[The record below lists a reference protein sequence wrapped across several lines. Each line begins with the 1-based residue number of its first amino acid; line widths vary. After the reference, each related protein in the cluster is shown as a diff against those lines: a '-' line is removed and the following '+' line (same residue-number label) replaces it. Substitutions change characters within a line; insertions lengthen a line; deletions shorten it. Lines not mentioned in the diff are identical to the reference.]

1 MQTILIRQIY
11 IISLLN
17 YDYDKVVN
25 TKTFSGGFEQ
35 NLIPE
40 DLLGLT
46 NFERESRNIRLNQVK
61 PKSKFM
67 RTFIKSTLLILL
79 MPMSFFAQSTVSG
92 IVTERDTGIPIPGA
106 NIVIKGTTTGTTTN
120 FDGEYTLE
128 GVNLD
133 DVIVVSYIGF
143 ESQEIPYTGQ
153 ETINVR
159 LAPDTALLEEVVLIG
174 YGSTRRQDATG
185 AVEQISTEEFNQGA
199 IVSPEQL
206 IAGKSAGVRI
216 TSSDGAPG
224 GGGEIRIRG
233 GSSLSANNSPL
244 IVVDGIPLDQRG
256 VQGVRNQLNAINP
269 NEIEDF
275 VILKDASAT
284 AIYGSRASNGVILIT
299 TKKGKKD
306 AALKFQYNLKTSV
319 GIVSDYVDV
328 LDANQFRDLVESVPG
343 TDLDLLGDT
352 NTNWQ
357 KEIYQ
362 TSVGAIHNFTVT
374 QGFENIYYRVNLN
387 HTAQTGVLL
396 TDYYERN
403 AINLALNGDFL
414 DNDLKLTLT
423 AKGSIDENE
432 FADNAAIGAAVS
444 FDPTQPVY
452 DPTSPFGGYFEFRNA
467 NDEALQQ
474 ATRNPV
480 ALLEQPDDH
489 GETKRIISNFNVD
502 YRLPFIDDLRF
513 NLNAGIDYAEN
524 EGNIFRPLTSA
535 TVLETIPYQEN
546 YWGIN
551 RNTLLDFYFNYKPYV
566 EAINTNFDFVA
577 GHSYQEFYVSS
588 QQRYTDQDVEGFWF
602 TNPQIINRNALES
615 YFARA
620 SFDIDDRFL
629 ISGSYRMDGSS
640 RFSEENRWSY
650 FPAVS
655 VGWKIDQESFFENLE
670 TLSELKLRA
679 GYGVTGNQEIGS
691 NYGYLGIYTPS
702 TVGARYQFGDTFY
715 PTLRPEEYDR
725 DLQWEELETY
735 NVGVDFGFF
744 NDRLSGSVD
753 AYYRTTE
760 NLLAVVPVPAG
771 ANLSDQL
778 VTNVGETV
786 SKGIEVGLN
795 AGLVQTDNLNWDLNY
810 NLTFQDLEI
819 TALSLGEN
827 PNFFI
832 PQGGIS
838 GGVGNTIQLW
848 KTGID
853 PSTFFVYRQ
862 VYDQEGE
869 PVEGAYVDVNDDN
882 VITEI
887 DRQPYKKASPDV
899 FMGLTNTLTYKD
911 FDFSFTFR
919 GSFGGYMYNN
929 AQSSTGFRTAGTITP
944 QPYYSNY
951 NVNVLETEFNDS
963 QFFSDYYVQSADFVK
978 LDNISAGYLV
988 AGDKV
993 DFRASFTVSN
1003 VLTITDYEGL
1013 DPEISGGIDNNFY
1026 PRPRIY
1032 VLGFNLTF

>member
-1 MQTILIRQIY
+1 
-11 IISLLN
+11 
-17 YDYDKVVN
+17 
-25 TKTFSGGFEQ
+25 
-35 NLIPE
+35 
-40 DLLGLT
+40 
-46 NFERESRNIRLNQVK
+46 
-61 PKSKFM
+61 M
-67 RTFIKSTLLILL
+67 RTIIKSTLLLL
-79 MPMSFFAQSTVSG
+79 FMMPMSFFAQSTVKG
-92 IVTERDTGIPIPGA
+92 IVTDKDTGMPIPGA
-106 NIVIKGTTTGTTTN
+106 NILIKGTAKGTTTN
-120 FDGEYTLE
+120 FDGEYLLE

-133 DVIVVSYIGF
+133 DILVYSYLGF
-143 ESQEIPYTGQ
+143 ATVEVPYTGQ
-153 ETINVR
+153 ENINVA
-159 LAPDTALLEEVVLIG
+159 LPPDAAELEEVVLIG

-185 AVEQISTEEFNQGA
+185 AVEQINAQEFNQGA

-216 TSSDGAPG
+216 TGSNGAPG

-269 NEIEDF
+269 HEIEDF
-275 VILKDASAT
+275 VVLKDASAT

-306 AALKFQYNLKTSV
+306 SELKIQYDLKTSV
-319 GIVSDYVDV
+319 GTVTDFVDV
-328 LDANQFRDLVESVPG
+328 LDAEQFRGLVESVPG
-343 TDLDLLGDT
+343 TDPSLLGDA

-357 KEIYQ
+357 EQVYR
-362 TSVGAIHNFTVT
+362 TSVGAIHNLTVT
-374 QGFENIYYRVNLN
+374 QGFEHFYYRLNLN
-387 HTAQTGVLL
+387 HTAQTGVLK

-403 AINLALNGDFL
+403 ALNLALNGDFL

-423 AKGSIDENE
+423 TKGSIDENQ
-432 FADNAAIGAAVS
+432 FANNGAIGAAVS

-452 DPTSPFGGYFEFRNA
+452 DPTSPYGGFFEFRDE
-467 NDEALQQ
+467 NDVALQQ
-474 ATRNPV
+474 ATRNPL
-480 ALLEQPDDH
+480 ALLLQEDDH
-489 GETKRIISNFNVD
+489 GATKRVISNFNIF
-502 YRLPFIDDLRF
+502 YRLPYIEDLSF

-524 EGNIFRPLTSA
+524 DGEIFQPTTSA
-535 TVLETIPYQEN
+535 VVLEDIPYQEH

-551 RNTLLDFYFNYKPYV
+551 RNTLLDFYFNYKPV
-566 EAINTNFDFVA
+566 IDEINTSVDLVA
-577 GHSYQEFYVSS
+577 GHSYQEFFVSS
-588 QQRYTDQDVEGFWF
+588 QNRFTDQDVQGFWF
-602 TNPQIINRNALES
+602 LNPIVINRNALES

-640 RFSEENRWSY
+640 RFSEENRWSS

-655 VGWKIDQESFFENLE
+655 VGWKIDNENFFAESE
-670 TLSELKLRA
+670 TLSQLKIRA

-702 TVGARYQFGDTFY
+702 TTGASYQFGNTFY
-715 PTLRPEEYDR
+715 PTLRPEEYDK
-725 DLQWEELETY
+725 DLQWEQLETY
-735 NVGVDFGFF
+735 NVGIDFGFF

-753 AYYRTTE
+753 GYYRTTE

-786 SKGIEVGLN
+786 SKGLEVGLS
-795 AGLVQTDNLNWDLNY
+795 AAPIQTQNLIWNVDY
-810 NLTFQDLEI
+810 NVTWQDLEI
-819 TALSLGEN
+819 TKLSLGDN
-827 PNFFI
+827 PEFFI
-832 PQGGIS
+832 PQGEIS

-848 KTGID
+848 KAGID

-862 VYDQEGE
+862 VYDESGD
-869 PVEGAYVDVNDDN
+869 PIEGAYVDINEDG
-882 VITEI
+882 VITEA
-887 DRQPYKKASPDV
+887 DRQPYKKAAPDV
-899 FMGLTNTLTYKD
+899 YMGLTNTLTYKD
-911 FDFSFTFR
+911 FDLSFTFR

-929 AQSSTGFRTAGTITP
+929 AQSSTGFRTAGTVTP

-951 NVNVLETEFNDS
+951 NANVLVTDFVDS
-963 QFFSDYYVQSADFVK
+963 QFFSDYYIQSADFVK
-978 LDNISAGYLV
+978 LDNISAGYLIP
-988 AGDKV
+988 GEEV

-1003 VLTITDYEGL
+1003 VLTITNYEGL

-1026 PRPRIY
+1026 PRPRTY
-1032 VLGFNLTF
+1032 VLGLNLTF